1 MKQAFINLHGHNLL
15 VLYPLL
21 LVNCSPG
28 LIYIYTFLLSS
39 VVKCVGHCIKLF
51 EMLCNQI
58 ASSLHAIKV
67 CIFKWYVND
76 GRQDGLHI
84 AHRTSINLLNLI
96 SLAIYYY
103 LVDIKY
109 KYIGFNNF
117 SSIFLYITCVYQLF
131 VKRR

>member
-28 LIYIYTFLLSS
+28 LIYIPPFISGKMCWSLRQTFW
-39 VVKCVGHCIKLF
+39 
-51 EMLCNQI
+51 MLCSQI

-67 CIFKWYVND
+67 CIFKWCVID
-76 GRQDGLHI
+76 GRQDGLLI
-84 AHRTSINLLNLI
+84 AHRTSIYHLLNPI

-109 KYIGFNNF
+109 KYIGLNNF
-117 SSIFLYITCVYQLF
+117 SSIFLYIKCVYQLLF
-131 VKRR
+131 KGR